1 MHPRSPV
8 DTRRQGRGGTGQR
21 EVSLRRLLLLL
32 MVVCREGRV
41 GMMRHRHRLLRLVVV
56 VVVLLLV
63 LLLVL
68 LVELGLHVVVL
79 GFVLEVL
86 EMLPMGPVVLLLV
99 VVEVLWGRR
108 RRSSVLA
115 HDAAV
120 GSLWVVE
127 EGGHHG
133 GGTNKGGGEAW
144 LRVLCVG
151 VGEWLAVLGARV
163 GVKHRG

>member
-1 MHPRSPV
+1 
-8 DTRRQGRGGTGQR
+8 
-21 EVSLRRLLLLL
+21 
-32 MVVCREGRV
+32 
-41 GMMRHRHRLLRLVVV
+41 MMRHRHRLLRLLVVV
-56 VVVLLLV
+56 VVVLLV

-86 EMLPMGPVVLLLV
+86 PVVSVLL
-99 VVEVLWGRR
+99 GRD
-108 RRSSVLA
+108 SSVLA
-115 HDAAV
+115 HDAAA

-133 GGTNKGGGEAW
+133 GGTNRGGGEAW

>member
-8 DTRRQGRGGTGQR
+8 DAHRQGRGGTGQR

-41 GMMRHRHRLLRLVVV
+41 GMMRHWRLRLLVV
-56 VVVLLLV
+56 LLV
-63 LLLVL
+63 LLA
-68 LVELGLHVVVL
+68 ELGLHLVVL

-86 EMLPMGPVVLLLV
+86 EMLPMGPVV
-99 VVEVLWGRR
+99 EVLRGLRR
-108 RRSSVLA
+108 GSSVLA

-133 GGTNKGGGEAW
+133 GGPTGGGGEAW

>member
-1 MHPRSPV
+1 MRHWR
-8 DTRRQGRGGTGQR
+8 
-21 EVSLRRLLLLL
+21 LRLLLLL
-32 MVVCREGRV
+32 
-41 GMMRHRHRLLRLVVV
+41 
-56 VVVLLLV
+56 LLLA
-63 LLLVL
+63 
-68 LVELGLHVVVL
+68 ELGLHVVVL

-86 EMLPMGPVVLLLV
+86 EMLPMGPVV
-99 VVEVLWGRR
+99 EVLRGLRR
-108 RRSSVLA
+108 GSSVLA

-127 EGGHHG
+127 ERGHHG
-133 GGTNKGGGEAW
+133 GGPTGGGGEAW